1 MTVYE
6 WAMAA
11 TPTPDPNFDP
21 NAVTPQWIGFLA
33 TFLVAVATVMLV
45 VDMTRRIRRVRYR
58 EEIRT
63 ALEAERAAADLGVA
77 GLGVGDLG
85 VTGSAV
91 GDLGVAGSTV
101 GDQVSQEPVE
111 PRGTDKRGTDKRGT
125 DEGSTS

>member
-33 TFLVAVATVMLV
+33 TFLVAVATVLLV

-63 ALEAERAAADLGVA
+63 ALEAERDAADLA
-77 GLGVGDLG
+77 AGDLG
-85 VTGSAV
+85 VGP
-91 GDLGVAGSTV
+91 
-101 GDQVSQEPVE
+101 EPVD
-111 PRGTDKRGTDKRGT
+111 PRGTDKRGTDKRST
-125 DEGSTS
+125 DEGGTS

>member
-111 PRGTDKRGTDKRGT
+111 PRGTDKRGTD
-125 DEGSTS
+125 EGSTS

>member
-33 TFLVAVATVMLV
+33 TFLVAVATVLLV

-77 GLGVGDLG
+77 DLG
-85 VTGSAV
+85 VAGSAV

-111 PRGTDKRGTDKRGT
+111 PRNSDKRGT